1 MFTKAIHS
9 NNAPKAIGPYSPA
22 VKLGDFVYLSGQLP
36 VDPETGSIVEGGVQE
51 QAYQVLKNIEALLA
65 EMNLEMRHIVKTTVF
80 MTDLAGFELMNEIY
94 STYFADPY
102 PARSTVEV
110 KALPKGALVEI
121 EAIVIDTLLYEQQL
135 AHQHA
140 HGEGC
145 GCGSDEG
152 CGSEKG
158 CCGSEEGCCGSEEG
172 CCGSEEASS
181 SEKVC
186 DGLGGCGDDCVCGSE
201 EEPCTDGTCCG

>member
-145 GCGSDEG
+145 GCGSEEG
-152 CGSEKG
+152 CG
-158 CCGSEEGCCGSEEG
+158 EGCG
-172 CCGSEEASS
+172 
-181 SEKVC
+181 
-186 DGLGGCGDDCVCGSE
+186 CGSE
-201 EEPCTDGTCCG
+201 EESCTDGTCCG